1 MEVELKNKQQITV
14 TKKDTAIEYG
24 SGSLEVY
31 ATPAMAALIEN
42 TAMNSVSPFLGEGEA
57 TVGTLLNIKHLSASP
72 VGSIITC
79 ETELTEI
86 DGRRL
91 VFKTTVSDNKGLI
104 GEGVHER
111 FVIKTEKFMLKAKD
125 KLN

>member
-1 MEVELKNKQQITV
+1 MEVGLKNKQQITV